1 MKIAL
6 TEDLVAKIDRKIDDA
21 GPALGQR
28 SLEDHDYLDIR
39 RRLLAGRPRDVWVT
53 VQAIVADLRF
63 ERVEDR
69 ERVRSGL
76 ELAGWGAS
84 DTAG

>member
-21 GPALGQR
+21 GPAPGQ
-28 SLEDHDYLDIR
+28 DHDYLDIR

-63 ERVEDR
+63 EGVQDR